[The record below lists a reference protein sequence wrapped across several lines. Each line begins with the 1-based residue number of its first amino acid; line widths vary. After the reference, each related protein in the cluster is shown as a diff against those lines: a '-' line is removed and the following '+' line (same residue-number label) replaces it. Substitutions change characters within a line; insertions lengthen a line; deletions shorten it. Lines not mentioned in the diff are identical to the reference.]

1 MRLQAMDYIC
11 CPACNGGFQLTTE
24 KKIEDEVVKGVLEC
38 RQCKRCFEI
47 TDGLPNLNFPERLEE
62 SDLSSQID
70 HDQHAEQYDRQTRL
84 WMLSLG
90 LWENALMETR
100 ARRLLIN
107 RLELEKNASVLE
119 TGAGTGSNLPIIA
132 DQIGKEGQLDGSD
145 ISSGILKVA
154 RRKMKAKGIRVELIQ
169 ANASY
174 LPYRMATFDAVLH
187 VGGLNVFAD
196 KKRAI
201 EEMHRVAKPG
211 AKIVICDEGLAP
223 GKEKTWLGRRILKR
237 DKEGLFT
244 MKPPTELLPDKIED
258 AKVYWIWH
266 DTFWVIEFREK

>member
-1 MRLQAMDYIC
+1 
-11 CPACNGGFQLTTE
+11 
-24 KKIEDEVVKGVLEC
+24 
-38 RQCKRCFEI
+38 
-47 TDGLPNLNFPERLEE
+47 
-62 SDLSSQID
+62 
-70 HDQHAEQYDRQTRL
+70 
-84 WMLSLG
+84 MLSLG

-258 AKVYWIWH
+258 AKVY
-266 DTFWVIEFREK
+266 